1 MKESLFTYSIFLV
14 LVSSFMNTILVLY
27 MLWMETAS
35 LMSKH
40 TSSKILAENKGSK
53 EVI

>member
-1 MKESLFTYSIFLV
+1 MKESLFTYSIF
-14 LVSSFMNTILVLY
+14 SSSSKQFINIILVLY
-27 MLWMETAS
+27 ALWMETAS

-40 TSSKILAENKGSK
+40 TSSKILAENKSPK